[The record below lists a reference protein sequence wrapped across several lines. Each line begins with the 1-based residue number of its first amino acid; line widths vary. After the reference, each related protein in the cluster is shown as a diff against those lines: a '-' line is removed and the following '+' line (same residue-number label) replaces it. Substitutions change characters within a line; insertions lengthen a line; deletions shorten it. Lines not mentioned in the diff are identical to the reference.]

1 MPLLS
6 TEKVNGRRTTHT
18 TNFTPF
24 ADHLQW
30 LHFCFQLERTFA
42 VHQIQCGVVHSSQE
56 LVDPCSVLHCWRE
69 VQRHFPSLHRTF
81 WTGTFPTANISDRVP
96 FDRWGIYIDQ
106 TESIQ
111 AVCPLTNPEIQIH
124 TPYLGCVQSEQWI
137 FINFQNIHHAY
148 IALLISMIH
157 LTNIFLFFFFKNLP
171 SCFMIWSCQP
181 TRPIHQ
187 WNLKYLKSQVQLP
200 LPETSEVVKTW
211 RCQVSNFNPVPELYD
226 FWCQPGRRR

>member
-1 MPLLS
+1 MWHNAIIVYW
-6 TEKVNGRRTTHT
+6 KG
-18 TNFTPF
+18 
-24 ADHLQW
+24 
-30 LHFCFQLERTFA
+30 ERTSDNPHNKFHTFCRLFA
-42 VHQIQCGVVHSSQE
+42 MTAFLFATGENLCSASNPIWSVVHSSQE

-96 FDRWGIYIDQ
+96 FDRWGIYIDH

-157 LTNIFLFFFFKNLP
+157 LTNIFLFFFKNLP

-200 LPETSEVVKTW
+200 LPETSEVVK
-211 RCQVSNFNPVPELYD
+211 CPI
-226 FWCQPGRRR
+226 